1 MKFIFKVLA
10 SIYLVIIFTIISLFT
25 LIFFRDSRE
34 RLDRI
39 SKNTALFSPILLW
52 IMGIRIKIKD
62 HDRGRFLSNKTL
74 IVANHI
80 SYVDVFI
87 LAAVRPML
95 FISSVE
101 LSRKIFIGHVSKL
114 GGTLF
119 VERRKN
125 TNLRQEIE
133 KIASVLS
140 YGFVVALFPEA
151 RTSDGKGVLP
161 FKGALFEAAIKSRT
175 DVTPV
180 CIRYPS
186 IDGQPFSINN
196 KDLVIYHGGVKF
208 FPHIISLFKYHNIEA
223 EVEFFPRISTAGKRR
238 KDVVAQSYGLI
249 EKSYLDN
256 LKWLK

>member
-1 MKFIFKVLA
+1 MRFIFKVLA
-10 SIYLVIIFTIISLFT
+10 SIYLIIIFTIISLFT
-25 LIFFRDSRE
+25 LIFFRDPRS

-39 SKNTALFSPILLW
+39 SKNTAMFSPILLW
-52 IMGIRIKIKD
+52 IMGICIKIKD
-62 HDRGRFLSNKTL
+62 HEQDRFLGNKTL

-87 LAAVRPML
+87 LAAIRPML

-101 LSRKIFIGHVSKL
+101 LSRKIFVGHVSKL

-133 KIASVLS
+133 RITSVLRDG
-140 YGFVVALFPEA
+140 YVVTLFPEA

-161 FKGALFEAAIKSRT
+161 FKGALFEAAIKSET

-180 CIRYPS
+180 CISYPS
-186 IDGQPFSINN
+186 IDGQNLSLEN
-196 KDLVIYHGGVKF
+196 KDVVVFHGGVKF
-208 FPHIISLFKYHNIEA
+208 FPHIINLFKYHNIEA
-223 EVEFFPRISTAGKRR
+223 EVEFFPRISTKGKRR
-238 KDVVAQSYGLI
+238 KDVVVQSYELI
-249 EKSYLDN
+249 EKSYM
-256 LKWLK
+256 KKTQTA